1 MDPMAFDCNVHPAK
15 REVRLHRPEIL
26 KQAVYLCVRRM
37 LENLNS
43 SNRSPAVDRPV
54 RTNEIPRLDSPA
66 IDVVT
71 RSARSFAS
79 PPQMELPVPDLNIS
93 ETTEVPFRIIGPLGA
108 HWIIL
113 EGKDGL
119 VLLDVRAASERILFE
134 NLRKE
139 AAFGKAA
146 SQNLLLPSIV
156 DLPPKDAVW
165 IAENLRALES
175 AGFHLEPFG
184 GDSFK
189 VEAIPACLVST
200 DIRDALL
207 DVCLTLRSTGLVGSS
222 QPVLDALIRSVSRF
236 ASSNGFQYGES
247 RATHLVRE
255 LLKCELPYACP
266 QGRPTLIQW
275 SFSELERK
283 FGR

>member
-1 MDPMAFDCNVHPAK
+1 
-15 REVRLHRPEIL
+15 VR
-26 KQAVYLCVRRM
+26 A
-37 LENLNS
+37 
-43 SNRSPAVDRPV
+43 A
-54 RTNEIPRLDSPA
+54 EIPLPESSS
-66 IDVVT
+66 IDVPHHP
-71 RSARSFAS
+71 SRSFAS
-79 PPQMELPVPDLNIS
+79 PPQMEFPVPDLNIS
-93 ETTEVPFRIIGPLGA
+93 EPSEEPFRIIGPLGA

-134 NLRKE
+134 NLRKD
-139 AAFGKAA
+139 AASGNAA

-156 DLPPKDAVW
+156 DLTPKDAVW
-165 IAENLRALES
+165 ISENLRALEL

-189 VEAIPACLVST
+189 VEAIPACLALS

-222 QPVLDALIRSVSRF
+222 QPVVDALIRSVSRF

-247 RATHLVRE
+247 RAMHLVRE